1 MMTYQVSAFALAIVF
16 FANISYIVN
25 ADQAFYY
32 NVAVQT
38 SGSTKFSAHE
48 GKLKLS
54 VVRIGEETT
63 EDFILTPRA
72 VNLTMNSRYTGEIK
86 SSIGLANIKSVYL
99 SWTLATPNSPDFAT
113 EKPSIYF
120 DEIVLEYWYTT
131 SVPAVIYGYPKQI
144 EGHRL
149 QKFCPSTQPIGIEH
163 ANGASFHACGPMVEQ
178 TY

>member
-86 SSIGLANIKSVYL
+86 SSIWFPNIKSVYL

-113 EKPSIYF
+113 AKPSIYF

-131 SVPAVIYGYPKQI
+131 SEPVIYGYPERI
-144 EGHRL
+144 NRHRL
-149 QKFCPSTQPIGIEH
+149 QKFCPPTQPIGIAH
-163 ANGASFHACGPMVEQ
+163 ADGASFHACGPMVIEQ